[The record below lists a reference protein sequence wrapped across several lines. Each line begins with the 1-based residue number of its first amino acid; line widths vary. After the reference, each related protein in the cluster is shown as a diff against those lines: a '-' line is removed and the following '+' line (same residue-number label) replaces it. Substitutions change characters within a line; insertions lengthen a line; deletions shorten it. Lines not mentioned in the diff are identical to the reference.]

1 VICLVCNAALEGGR
15 GRCTRHAQE
24 CGRGVGVFFLLQ
36 DCSVLLIYGDRA
48 CYFASPYVD
57 EYGERHK
64 QFRGR
69 PLFLDERRLEA
80 LRRVWARQRVPYEVV
95 HSRSTSK
102 HVILTN
108 YY

>member
-1 VICLVCNAALEGGR
+1 MEAGQ
-15 GRCTRHAQE
+15 GRCTRHARE
-24 CGRGVGVFFLLQ
+24 CGLGTGVIFLLQ
-36 DCSVLLIYGDRA
+36 ECSVLLVHGDRA
-48 CYFASPYVD
+48 SYFPSPYVD
-57 EYGERHK
+57 AYGERHK

-69 PLFLDERRLEA
+69 PLFLDARRLEA

-102 HVILTN
+102 HVIHHA